1 MPPSPSTPWP
11 GFRSVF
17 AVLLGAGA
25 LTAFL
30 WWQDHAAR
38 TSAAAA
44 PSAPPL
50 PPWTGP
56 GDQSS
61 TVATEVRAMNL
72 VTSEIRTSVTAESSD
87 SNLMGD
93 VKATV
98 TAPVRLLYA
107 TDLSKL
113 DAGAVSFSPIHALY
127 LIRIPPPRA
136 IAAEVLTQFE
146 DAKVETG
153 LFRSRAKDGEYHLGL
168 ARRDLQLRA
177 QALTPDHDQLAS
189 IRDGARDQVQA
200 LVRKIVG
207 DRASVV
213 VRFRDEPEGAP

>member
-1 MPPSPSTPWP
+1 MPPRPSTPWP
-11 GFRSVF
+11 GFRSVL
-17 AVLLGAGA
+17 AVLVGAGA
-25 LTAFL
+25 LMAFL
-30 WWQDHAAR
+30 WWQDLSAG

-44 PSAPPL
+44 PPAPPL

-56 GDQSS
+56 GDRSGQ
-61 TVATEVRAMNL
+61 VATEVRAMNL
-72 VTSEIRTSVTAESSD
+72 VTSEVRTSVAAESSD
-87 SNLMGD
+87 TSLMGD
-93 VKATV
+93 VTATV

-113 DAGAVSFSPIHALY
+113 AADSITFSPIHALY
-127 LIRIPPPRA
+127 VVRIPPPRM

-168 ARRDLQLRA
+168 ARRDLNLRA
-177 QALTPDHDQLAS
+177 RGLTPDKDQLAS
-189 IRDGARDQVQA
+189 IRAGAKEQVEA

-207 DRASVV
+207 DRAAVV
-213 VRFRDEPEGAP
+213 VRFSDERGPD